1 MWINR
6 GENPM
11 ALRYAKGSKVPKF
24 GITVINDT
32 DYIYWSGITMYW
44 ELINTYHS
52 DILGSA
58 TFESA
63 EWRFRN
69 MESNLSWF
77 IKDAYIL
84 EARGSEENREA
95 LKRLVSVAY
104 FMLEQAAEHI
114 RTLK

>member
-1 MWINR
+1 
-6 GENPM
+6 M

-24 GITVINDT
+24 GITVKNDT

-44 ELINTYHS
+44 DLINMYHS
-52 DILGSA
+52 DILGSE

-69 MESNLSWF
+69 MGSNLSWF

-84 EARGSEENREA
+84 EVRGSEENREA
-95 LKRLVSVAY
+95 LTRLVSVAY
-104 FMLEQAAEHI
+104 FMFEQAAEH
-114 RTLK
+114 THSLK